1 MNSKNPNL
9 KTQGNYSLKKK
20 MTKLEQSVFSL
31 RRFKKIQSLLRQM
44 EKETGKMKADL
55 LGASGHKG

>member
-44 EKETGKMKADL
+44 EKETGKMKAE
-55 LGASGHKG
+55 K